1 MDLSQ
6 LARVLAVLGLI
17 FLVTA
22 GGLYLFSRLDLPIGK
37 MPGDIQIS
45 RGNFTCVIPLIS
57 GLLISIILTIL
68 LNLLIALIRK

>member
-17 FLVTA
+17 FLVIA
-22 GGLYLFSRLDLPIGK
+22 GGLYLLSRLNVPIGK

-45 RGNFTCVIPLIS
+45 RGNLTCVIPLVS
-57 GLLISIILTIL
+57 GLLISTILTIL
-68 LNLLIALIRK
+68 LNLLIRLIRK